1 MHPHASTSQRLGEG
15 KEEGEI
21 RFQGRALRS
30 KAEAK
35 ITDCLVM
42 ISCSCLM

>member
-15 KEEGEI
+15 GGEEGEI

-35 ITDCLVM
+35 IDHFMTT
-42 ISCSCLM
+42 

>member
-1 MHPHASTSQRLGEG
+1 MHSNASTSQRLGGEG
-15 KEEGEI
+15 GGEGEI

-35 ITDCLVM
+35 RLVN
-42 ISCSCLM
+42 LHL